1 MSFDPLVQD
10 AVDRVWCAPQQDH
23 QAIYRVNRF
32 TSRNGARNHWSMSM
46 VDIDLPD
53 TTNIYHIF
61 SFGQW
66 APELIALFPAETPFP
81 TEQVWTTLEE
91 SANQNNTR
99 VDVYFAN
106 GVRVPLSICH
116 FSITNE
122 RALVMVIKH
131 DPKVGVFAPG
141 GASSVVMGMDHVYVR
156 IYKNAYFTSS
166 HRTGNQVA
174 VNRSAVCKT
183 NAELATFQDVY
194 NTFSSKPGALLAFRN
209 GYLVKDISLVTCAA
223 GDWVEFVYDDSVYE
237 VVDIPIVGM
246 PTFVSELDSCEKFLV
261 HRPKAA
267 NPDGIDYHDDVDF
280 YLYDDDR
287 VYNANG
293 TLNTAVVY
301 KQAGVYLHKNTP
313 RAVSMLTH
321 RDYAIP
327 VSLVSVFLDL
337 HKTTALPSRKDI
349 GLANIRL
356 KVVVRRSGYSRALVD
371 DANRIREL
379 YKLPD
384 HRLIDAMVGTTALVP
399 TWVAPALEKSAYCG
413 LMGHDM
419 NKPLTKEVVTGAYG
433 YNSVA
438 TLLAEPVTQTYLD
451 NNQLVART
459 PLAYQKDSTGYE
471 YDGNGILLGWYY
483 HDAGIFYNCR
493 NANTKYVEYT
503 RGKASGFANEFY
515 NKSPLQ
521 VDTNLEWGFYITPKG
536 GNPQTSSWSC
546 VTGDTTRYHFDAV
559 SKTVTWLCTATH
571 HVMARSNAWATV
583 YTKTFDLVNGLMVFN
598 LSVDRLSDGVLLNE
612 VTAIPFGEVDFWL
625 NGHYCIP
632 GLDLQ
637 IRWPSVCISNKAY
650 LNPNGVQQV
659 TVRMKG
665 LCTNDFKFTDTNEF
679 GFVLNNRLSADGVYD
694 LRADKAVR
702 IYLGGGIKVKSEL
715 TFVED
720 SADFTTTGAVNGK
733 PYVVKNA
740 VIGLKDYTGLNTYD
754 LMKTSQA
761 VDKAVSNYLTMNRFG
776 VETPTTY
783 NKIPDLHRVYS
794 PFLAAVISAVKRNL
808 LTPSFITGSYTDSQV
823 MDAVKAYLYLIEFDP
838 IQDDNTPSMDFVG
851 IEPHCWASTVELS
864 VHQYLF
870 IARVARIYAGSK
882 VKLADH
888 LTVTTV

>member
-1 MSFDPLVQD
+1 MSFDPLVKD

-32 TSRNGARNHWSMSM
+32 TSRNGARRHWSMSM
-46 VDIDLPD
+46 VDVDLPD

-106 GVRVPLSICH
+106 GVRVPLSICY
-116 FSITNE
+116 FSITDE

-131 DPKVGVFAPG
+131 DAKIGVFEANAP
-141 GASSVVMGMDHVYVR
+141 SSVAMGVDYVYVR
-156 IYKNAYFTSS
+156 IYKNAYFTSE
-166 HRTGNQVA
+166 HRTGNQVTM
-174 VNRSAVCKT
+174 NRSANCKT
-183 NAELATFQDVY
+183 NTELAAFQDIY
-194 NTFSSKPGALLAFRN
+194 NTYKSKPGALLAFRN
-209 GYLVKDISLVTCAA
+209 GYLVKDISLVTCSA
-223 GDWVEFVYDDSVYE
+223 GDWVEFVYDDSAYE
-237 VVDIPIVGM
+237 VTDLPIVGM

-261 HRPKAA
+261 HRPKGAQ
-267 NPDGIDYHDDVDF
+267 PDGIDYHDDVDF

-287 VYNANG
+287 TYTVDGAV
-293 TLNTAVVY
+293 NTSVAY
-301 KQAGVYLHKNTP
+301 KQPGIYLHKNTP
-313 RAVSMLTH
+313 RAVRMLTH

-327 VSLVSVFLDL
+327 VSMVSAFLST
-337 HKTTALPSRKDI
+337 HKNTALPSRKDF

-399 TWVAPALEKSAYCG
+399 TWVATALEKSAYCG

-419 NKPLTKEVVTGAYG
+419 NTPLTKEVVTGAYG

-438 TLLAEPVTQTYLD
+438 TLLAEPVVKTYFD
-451 NNQLVART
+451 NAQLVAPT

-471 YDGNGILLGWYY
+471 YDANGVLIGWYY
-483 HDAGIFYNCR
+483 HDNGIFYNCR
-493 NANTKYVEYT
+493 NSNAAYVEYT
-503 RGKASGFANEFY
+503 RGKASTFANEFY
-515 NKSPLQ
+515 NTTPLQ
-521 VDTNLEWGFYITPKG
+521 IDTDLEWGFYITPKG
-536 GNPQTSSWSC
+536 GNPQTSSWTC
-546 VTGDTTRYHFDAV
+546 VTSDATRYHLDTV
-559 SKTVTWLCTATH
+559 SKTVTWLCSATH

-598 LSVDRLSDGVLLNE
+598 FSLDRLSDGVVLNE
-612 VTAIPFGEVDFWL
+612 VTPIPFGEVDVWL

-632 GLDLQ
+632 DLDMQ
-637 IRWPSVCISNKAY
+637 IRWPSVCITNKTY
-650 LNPNGVQQV
+650 INTNGSQQV

-665 LCTNDFKFTDTNEF
+665 LCTAEFGFTDANEF

-694 LRADKAVR
+694 LRADRAVR
-702 IYLGGGIKVKSEL
+702 IYMGGGVRVKSDL

-720 SADFTTTGAVNGK
+720 SADFTTVGGINGK
-733 PYVVKNA
+733 PYLIKNA
-740 VIGLKDYTGLNTYD
+740 VIRLNDYTGLNTYD
-754 LMKTSQA
+754 LMNASQA
-761 VDKAVSNYLTMNRFG
+761 VDRTVSNYLTMNQFG
-776 VETPTTY
+776 VEMPTTY

-794 PFLAAVISAVKRNL
+794 PFLAAVISAVKQNL
-808 LTPSFITGSYTDSQV
+808 LTPSFITGSYTDPQV
-823 MDAVKAYLYLIEFDP
+823 MEAVKAYLYLIDFDP
-838 IQDDNTPSMDFVG
+838 IQDENTPDSDFVG
-851 IEPHCWASTVELS
+851 IEPHCWASTVELN

-870 IARVARIYAGSK
+870 ISRVVRIYASGK

-888 LTVTTV
+888 LTVTSA